1 MNDQALKLAVDN
13 FLKSVSLT
21 ARREIEK
28 AVRSALASGTI
39 DGTETF
45 TASVTLAA
53 EKVGLNV
60 TIYSKI
66 EL

>member
-1 MNDQALKLAVDN
+1 MNDKALKTAIDQ
-13 FLKSVSLT
+13 FLKSVNST
-21 ARREIEK
+21 AQREIEK
-28 AVRSALASGTI
+28 AIRGAVASGKL

-45 TASVTLAA
+45 TASVTLAS
-53 EKVGLNV
+53 EKVDLNV